1 MHAAS
6 RLSGRR
12 ASARFRAGLAAL
24 VCLIGVALPRAQQ
37 GPAND
42 TAGAKSRVDDR
53 LRTLRQEADRLAS
66 QTKTLLGE
74 VRKLEVQRDI
84 RVTEAQE
91 AERAL
96 SASKEELNNATGRLE
111 LLEEQ
116 RLRGLPDLKQ
126 QLVETYKRG
135 RSGYLRLLLSAGDL
149 RGFARAT
156 RAMTALTFRQE
167 RVLSDY
173 HQTVDAL
180 SVERATLQSKMAEL
194 KTRDAAAQRARALA
208 EKAVADRAALIEQI
222 DSRRDLTAQYVG
234 ELQVARERLEQQI
247 AGLAGER
254 PAAVAVPLAPFRGG
268 LEWPVTGEVA
278 SRFGQ
283 PTGRQGGPLLRS
295 GMEIAAPE
303 GTSVRAIHGGTVGYA
318 EGYTGLG
325 TLVILDH
332 GGNNY
337 SLYGYLLSLSV
348 QRGEVV
354 EPGAEVGRVG
364 PSPAGMPELYFELR
378 IDGRTVDPVQ
388 WLKPQGAARLGR

>member
-1 MHAAS
+1 MQAAS
-6 RLSGRR
+6 SWSRL
-12 ASARFRAGLAAL
+12 GLMAIAC
-24 VCLIGVALPRAQQ
+24 VVAVALPQAQQ
-37 GPAND
+37 PAND
-42 TAGAKSRVDDR
+42 AARRVDDR
-53 LRTLRQEADRLAS
+53 LRALRQESERLAT
-66 QTKTLLGE
+66 QAKTLLGD
-74 VRKLEVQRDI
+74 VRKLEIQRDI
-84 RVTEAQE
+84 RVAEAQE

-96 SASKEELNNATGRLE
+96 GAAKDDLNDTSRRLE
-111 LLEEQ
+111 ALEEQ

-167 RVLSDY
+167 RILSD
-173 HQTVDAL
+173 HQQTVEAL
-180 SVERATLQSKMAEL
+180 RAERTLLQAKMAEL
-194 KTRDAAAQRARALA
+194 KTRDAAARRARGLA
-208 EKAVADRAALIEQI
+208 ERAVADRAALIEQI

-234 ELQVARERLEQQI
+234 ELQLARERLDQQI
-247 AGLAGER
+247 TSLGRG
-254 PAAVAVPLAPFRGG
+254 AAAVPLAPFRGG

-283 PTGRQGGPLLRS
+283 PTGRQGGPLVRT

-354 EPGAEVGRVG
+354 EAGAEVGRVG
-364 PSPAGMPELYFELR
+364 PSPAGPPQLYFEVR
-378 IDGRTVDPVQ
+378 IDGRSVDPVQ
-388 WLKPQGAARLGR
+388 WLKPR

>member
-1 MHAAS
+1 MP
-6 RLSGRR
+6 
-12 ASARFRAGLAAL
+12 AGLNVLRVGLVAAA
-24 VCLIGVALPRAQQ
+24 CLIAIAVPLAQQ
-37 GPAND
+37 AP
-42 TAGAKSRVDDR
+42 TTTGAKSRVEDR
-53 LRTLRQEADRLAS
+53 LKALRQEADRLAT
-66 QTKTLLGE
+66 QAKTLLGD

-96 SASKEELNNATGRLE
+96 AAANEDLNNTSRRLG

-173 HQTVDAL
+173 HETAEAL
-180 SVERATLQSKMAEL
+180 RSERAVLQTKMAEL
-194 KTRDAAAQRARALA
+194 KTRDAAARRARGLA
-208 EKAVADRAALIEQI
+208 EKAVTDRAALIEQI

-234 ELQVARERLEQQI
+234 ELQVARDRLDQQI
-247 AGLAGER
+247 TGLAGDR
-254 PAAVAVPLAPFRGG
+254 PGAVVPLAPFRGG
-268 LEWPVTGEVA
+268 LEWPLTGELT

-283 PTGRQGGPLLRS
+283 PTGRQGGPLVRN

-303 GTSVRAIHGGTVGYA
+303 GTAVRAIHGGTVGYA

-332 GGNNY
+332 GANNY

-348 QRGEVV
+348 QRGEAV
-354 EPGAEVGRVG
+354 EAGAEVGRVG
-364 PSPAGMPELYFELR
+364 PSPAGPPQLYFELR
-378 IDGRTVDPVQ
+378 IDGRSVDPVQ
-388 WLKPQGAARLGR
+388 WLKPR

>member
-1 MHAAS
+1 MLAASSRS
-6 RLSGRR
+6 RLSLI
-12 ASARFRAGLAAL
+12 AIACL
-24 VCLIGVALPRAQQ
+24 VGVALPLAQQ
-37 GPAND
+37 PAND
-42 TAGAKSRVDDR
+42 PGRATRRVDER
-53 LRTLRQEADRLAS
+53 LRALRQESERLAT
-66 QTKTLLGE
+66 QAKTLLGE
-74 VRKLEVQRDI
+74 VRKLEIQRDI
-84 RVTEAQE
+84 RAAEAQE

-96 SASKEELNNATGRLE
+96 GAAKDDLTNTSRRLE
-111 LLEEQ
+111 ALEEQ

-167 RVLSDY
+167 RILGDY

-180 SVERATLQSKMAEL
+180 RGERAVLQAKMAEL
-194 KTRDAAAQRARALA
+194 KTRDAAARRARGLA
-208 EKAVADRAALIEQI
+208 ERAVADRASLIEQI
-222 DSRRDLTAQYVG
+222 DSRRDLTAQFVG
-234 ELQVARERLEQQI
+234 ELQVARERLDQQI
-247 AGLAGER
+247 ANLGRG
-254 PAAVAVPLAPFRGG
+254 AAAVPLTPFRGG
-268 LEWPVTGEVA
+268 LEWPVTGDVA

-283 PTGRQGGPLLRS
+283 PTGRQGGPLVRT
-295 GMEIAAPE
+295 GMEIGAPE
-303 GTSVRAIHGGTVGYA
+303 GASVRAIHDGTVGYA

-354 EPGAEVGRVG
+354 EAGAEVGRVG
-364 PSPAGMPELYFELR
+364 PSPAGPPQLYFELR
-378 IDGRTVDPVQ
+378 IDGRSVDPVQ
-388 WLKPQGAARLGR
+388 WLKPR

>member
-6 RLSGRR
+6 SFTRRL
-12 ASARFRAGLAAL
+12 AVLAAA
-24 VCLIGVALPRAQQ
+24 CLLGIALPHAQQ
-37 GPAND
+37 PASD
-42 TAGAKSRVDDR
+42 AAGAKTRVDDR
-53 LRTLRQEADRLAS
+53 LRALRQEADRLAAQS
-66 QTKTLLGE
+66 KTLVGE
-74 VRKLEVQRDI
+74 VRKLEIQRDI

-96 SASKEELNNATGRLE
+96 AAAKEDLDNATGRLA

-116 RLRGLPDLKQ
+116 RQRGLPDLKQ
-126 QLVETYKRG
+126 QLLETYKRG

-167 RVLSDY
+167 RVLYDY
-173 HQTVDAL
+173 HQTVEGLRA
-180 SVERATLQSKMAEL
+180 ERTVLQTKMAEL
-194 KTRDAAAQRARALA
+194 KTREAAARRARGLA
-208 EKAVADRAALIEQI
+208 ERAVTDRAALIEQI

-234 ELQVARERLEQQI
+234 ELQVARERLDQQI
-247 AGLAGER
+247 TGLPGDRRGTA
-254 PAAVAVPLAPFRGG
+254 AVPLAPFRGG
-268 LEWPVTGEVA
+268 LDWPVPGTIA

-283 PTGRQGGPLLRS
+283 ASGRQGAPLVRS

-303 GTSVRAIHGGTVGYA
+303 GAAVHAIHGGTVGYA

-354 EPGAEVGRVG
+354 EAGAEVGRVG
-364 PSPAGMPELYFELR
+364 PSPAGPPQLYFELR
-378 IDGRTVDPVQ
+378 IDGRSVDPVQ
-388 WLKPQGAARLGR
+388 WLKPGATR

>member
-1 MHAAS
+1 MRFLGFIAIACLLG
-6 RLSGRR
+6 LS
-12 ASARFRAGLAAL
+12 
-24 VCLIGVALPRAQQ
+24 LPLAQQ
-37 GPAND
+37 PAGD
-42 TAGAKSRVDDR
+42 TAQAKSRVDDR
-53 LRTLRQEADRLAS
+53 LKALRQEADRLAT
-66 QTKTLLGE
+66 QAKTLLGD

-96 SASKEELNNATGRLE
+96 AAAKEDLNDTTRRLE

-116 RLRGLPDLKQ
+116 RLRGLPDLKR

-167 RVLSDY
+167 RVISDY
-173 HQTVDAL
+173 HQTVDGL
-180 SVERATLQSKMAEL
+180 RTERAVLQGKTAEL
-194 KTRDAAAQRARALA
+194 RTKDAAARRARGLA

-234 ELQVARERLEQQI
+234 ELQIARERLDQQI
-247 AGLAGER
+247 TGIGGER
-254 PAAVAVPLAPFRGG
+254 RAVAVPLAPFRGG
-268 LEWPVTGEVA
+268 LEWPVAGDVA

-283 PTGRQGGPLLRS
+283 PSGRQGAPLVRS

-303 GTSVRAIHGGTVGYA
+303 GTAVHAIHGGTVGYA

-354 EPGAEVGRVG
+354 EAGAELGRVG
-364 PSPAGMPELYFELR
+364 PSPAGPPQLYFELR
-378 IDGRTVDPVQ
+378 IDGRSVDPVQ
-388 WLKPQGAARLGR
+388 WLKPR

>member
-1 MHAAS
+1 MRTASIRS
-6 RLSGRR
+6 RLGII
-12 ASARFRAGLAAL
+12 AVA
-24 VCLIGVALPRAQQ
+24 CLIGIALPLAQEPTADPARAK
-37 GPAND
+37 G
-42 TAGAKSRVDDR
+42 RVDDR
-53 LRTLRQEADRLAS
+53 LRALRQEADRLAGEA
-66 QTKTLLGE
+66 KTLLGD

-91 AERAL
+91 AERSLAAARDEMNDT
-96 SASKEELNNATGRLE
+96 SRRFE

-167 RVLSDY
+167 RILGDY
-173 HQTVDAL
+173 QVTVDAL
-180 SVERATLQSKMAEL
+180 RAERSVLQTKTAEL
-194 KTRDAAAQRARALA
+194 KTRDTAARRARGLA
-208 EKAVADRAALIEQI
+208 EKAVADRAALIAQI

-234 ELQVARERLEQQI
+234 ELQVARERLDQQI
-247 AGLAGER
+247 TGLAGER
-254 PAAVAVPLAPFRGG
+254 PGAVAVPLGPFRGG
-268 LEWPVTGEVA
+268 LEWPLVGEVA

-283 PTGRQGGPLLRS
+283 PTGRQGGPLVRT

-303 GTSVRAIHGGTVGYA
+303 GTPARAIHGGTVGYA

-332 GGNNY
+332 GANNY

-354 EPGAEVGRVG
+354 EAGAEVGRVG
-364 PSPAGMPELYFELR
+364 PSPGGPPQLYFELR
-378 IDGRTVDPVQ
+378 IDGRSVDPVQ
-388 WLKPQGAARLGR
+388 WLKPR

>member
-1 MHAAS
+1 MPVGLISS
-6 RLSGRR
+6 RVGAVAIFS
-12 ASARFRAGLAAL
+12 
-24 VCLIGVALPRAQQ
+24 LIVVAVPFAQQ
-37 GPAND
+37 APSDA
-42 TAGAKSRVDDR
+42 AQAKTRVDDR
-53 LRTLRQEADRLAS
+53 LKALRQEAERLAT
-66 QTKTLLGE
+66 QAKTLLGE
-74 VRKLEVQRDI
+74 VRKLEVERDI
-84 RVTEAQE
+84 RATEARE
-91 AERAL
+91 AERSLA
-96 SASKEELNNATGRLE
+96 AAKEELNNTTERLA
-111 LLEEQ
+111 LLEDQ
-116 RLRGLPDLKQ
+116 RQRGLPDLKQ

-167 RVLSDY
+167 RVLNDY

-180 SVERATLQSKMAEL
+180 RGERAVLQTKMAEL
-194 KTRDAAAQRARALA
+194 KTRDTAARRARQLA
-208 EKAVADRAALIEQI
+208 DKAVAGRAALIQQI

-234 ELQVARERLEQQI
+234 ELQVARERLDQQI
-247 AGLAGER
+247 TGLAGER
-254 PAAVAVPLAPFRGG
+254 PALAAVPLAPFRGG
-268 LEWPVTGEVA
+268 LEWPVMGELA

-283 PTGRQGGPLLRS
+283 PTGRQGGPLVRS

-303 GTSVRAIHGGTVGYA
+303 GTAVRAVHGGTVGYA

-354 EPGAEVGRVG
+354 EAGAEVGRVG
-364 PSPAGMPELYFELR
+364 PSPAGPSQLYFELR
-378 IDGRTVDPVQ
+378 IDGRSVDPVQ
-388 WLKPQGAARLGR
+388 WLKPR

>member
-1 MHAAS
+1 MQS
-6 RLSGRR
+6 IFNRLRLGLV
-12 ASARFRAGLAAL
+12 ATACLAAA
-24 VCLIGVALPRAQQ
+24 VAAPHAQQ
-37 GPAND
+37 PAND
-42 TAGAKSRVDDR
+42 TARATSRVDDR
-53 LRTLRQEADRLAS
+53 LRTLQQESDRLAS
-66 QTKTLLGE
+66 QAKTLLGE
-74 VRKLEVQRDI
+74 VRKLEIQRDI
-84 RVTEAQE
+84 RTAEARE

-96 SASKEELNNATGRLE
+96 TAAKEDLNDTSRRLE
-111 LLEEQ
+111 ALEEQ

-167 RVLSDY
+167 RILSDH
-173 HQTVDAL
+173 HQTVEAL
-180 SVERATLQSKMAEL
+180 RAERTLLQAKMADMR
-194 KTRDAAAQRARALA
+194 TRDTAARRAREQAQR
-208 EKAVADRAALIEQI
+208 AVADRAALIEQI

-234 ELQVARERLEQQI
+234 ELQLARERLDQQI
-247 AGLAGER
+247 AGLSRGGE
-254 PAAVAVPLAPFRGG
+254 PVPLAPFRGG
-268 LEWPVTGEVA
+268 LEWPVVGDVA

-283 PTGRQGGPLLRS
+283 PTGRQGGPLVRT
-295 GMEIAAPE
+295 GMEIGAPE
-303 GTSVRAIHGGTVGYA
+303 GTSVRAVHGGTVGYA

-354 EPGAEVGRVG
+354 EAGAELGRVG
-364 PSPAGMPELYFELR
+364 PSPAGPPQLYFELR
-378 IDGRTVDPVQ
+378 IDGRSVDPVQ
-388 WLKPQGAARLGR
+388 WLRPSVAR

>member
-1 MHAAS
+1 MPVGLNSS
-6 RLSGRR
+6 RVG
-12 ASARFRAGLAAL
+12 AVAIA
-24 VCLIGVALPRAQQ
+24 CLIGVTVPLAQQ
-37 GPAND
+37 PASD
-42 TAGAKSRVDDR
+42 ATQAKTRVDDR
-53 LRTLRQEADRLAS
+53 LKALRQEADRLAA
-66 QTKTLLGE
+66 QAKTLVVE
-74 VRKLEVQRDI
+74 VRKLEVERDI
-84 RVTEAQE
+84 RAAEARE
-91 AERAL
+91 AERSLA
-96 SASKEELNNATGRLE
+96 AAKEELNNTTARLA
-111 LLEEQ
+111 LLEDQ
-116 RLRGLPDLKQ
+116 RQRGLPDLKQ

-180 SVERATLQSKMAEL
+180 RGERAVLQTKMAEL
-194 KTRDAAAQRARALA
+194 KTHDTAARRARQLA
-208 EKAVADRAALIEQI
+208 DKAVADRAALIEQI

-234 ELQVARERLEQQI
+234 ELQVARERLDQQI
-247 AGLAGER
+247 TGLAGER
-254 PAAVAVPLAPFRGG
+254 PALAAVPLAPFRGG
-268 LEWPVTGEVA
+268 LEWPVMGELT

-283 PTGRQGGPLLRS
+283 ATGRQGGPLVRS
-295 GMEIAAPE
+295 GMEIAAAE
-303 GTSVRAIHGGTVGYA
+303 GTVVRAVHGGTVGYA

-354 EPGAEVGRVG
+354 EAGAEVGRVG
-364 PSPAGMPELYFELR
+364 PSPAGPSQLYFELR
-378 IDGRTVDPVQ
+378 IDGRSVDPVQ
-388 WLKPQGAARLGR
+388 WLRPR

>member
-1 MHAAS
+1 MPA
-6 RLSGRR
+6 
-12 ASARFRAGLAAL
+12 
-24 VCLIGVALPRAQQ
+24 AQQ
-37 GPAND
+37 PASD
-42 TAGAKSRVDDR
+42 TSRAKTRVDDR
-53 LRTLRQEADRLAS
+53 LATLRQEADRLAT
-66 QTKTLLGE
+66 QARTLVGD

-84 RVTEAQE
+84 RVAEAQE
-91 AERAL
+91 AERTLA
-96 SASKEELNNATGRLE
+96 AAKEDLNNASRRLE

-167 RVLSDY
+167 RILSDY
-173 HQTVDAL
+173 HLTVEALASERSVLQT
-180 SVERATLQSKMAEL
+180 KMAEL
-194 KTRDAAAQRARALA
+194 KTRDGNARRARGLA

-234 ELQVARERLEQQI
+234 ELQVARERLDQQI
-247 AGLAGER
+247 AGQAGER
-254 PAAVAVPLAPFRGG
+254 RVVAVPLAPFRGA
-268 LEWPVTGEVA
+268 LEWPVSGELA

-283 PTGRQGGPLLRS
+283 PTGRQGGPLVRT
-295 GMEIAAPE
+295 GMEIVSPE
-303 GTSVRAIHGGTVGYA
+303 GTSVHAIHGGTVAYA

-354 EPGAEVGRVG
+354 EAGTELGRVG
-364 PSPAGMPELYFELR
+364 PSPAGPPQLYFELR
-378 IDGRTVDPVQ
+378 IDGRSVDPVQ
-388 WLKPQGAARLGR
+388 WLKPR

>member
-1 MHAAS
+1 MR
-6 RLSGRR
+6 RLGFI
-12 ASARFRAGLAAL
+12 AIACVLG
-24 VCLIGVALPRAQQ
+24 ITLPLAQQ
-37 GPAND
+37 PPVND
-42 TAGAKSRVDDR
+42 AARAKSRVDDR
-53 LRTLRQEADRLAS
+53 LRALRQEADRLAGQS
-66 QTKTLLGE
+66 KTLLGE

-84 RVTEAQE
+84 RATEAQE

-96 SASKEELNNATGRLE
+96 SGSKEELNDATRRLA

-167 RVLSDY
+167 RTLADY

-180 SVERATLQSKMAEL
+180 RAERATLESKMAEL
-194 KTRDAAAQRARALA
+194 KTRETAAQRARSAA
-208 EKAVADRAALIEQI
+208 ERAVADRAALIEQI
-222 DSRRDLTAQYVG
+222 DSRRDLAAQYVG
-234 ELQVARERLEQQI
+234 ELQVARERLDQQI

-254 PAAVAVPLAPFRGG
+254 RAPVAVPLAPFRGG
-268 LEWPVTGEVA
+268 LEWPVTGELA

-283 PTGRQGGPLLRS
+283 PTGRQGGALVRS

-303 GTSVRAIHGGTVGYA
+303 GTSVRAVHGGTVGYA

-332 GGNNY
+332 GANNY

-354 EPGAEVGRVG
+354 EVGEEVGRVG

-378 IDGRTVDPVQ
+378 IDGRSVDPLQ
-388 WLKPQGAARLGR
+388 WLKPSAAR

>member
-1 MHAAS
+1 V
-6 RLSGRR
+6 RYR
-12 ASARFRAGLAAL
+12 AAGLVAL
-24 VCLIGVALPRAQQ
+24 TCLIGIALPLAQA
-37 GPAND
+37 PTND
-42 TAGAKSRVDDR
+42 TARAKSRVDDR
-53 LRTLRQEADRLAS
+53 LRALRQEADRLANQS
-66 QTKTLLGE
+66 KTLLGDI
-74 VRKLEVQRDI
+74 RKLEVQRDI

-96 SASKEELNNATGRLE
+96 SASKEELNDATRRLE

-167 RVLSDY
+167 RILGDY

-180 SVERATLQSKMAEL
+180 RSERTALQGKMAEL
-194 KTRDAAAQRARALA
+194 KTRDTAARRARELA
-208 EKAVADRAALIEQI
+208 EKAVAQRASLIDQI
-222 DSRRDLTAQYVG
+222 DSRRDLAAQFVG
-234 ELQVARERLEQQI
+234 ELQEARERLDQQI
-247 AGLAGER
+247 SVLAGER
-254 PAAVAVPLAPFRGG
+254 RGPVPVPLAPFRGA
-268 LEWPVTGEVA
+268 LEWPVTGDVA

-283 PTGRQGGPLLRS
+283 PTGRQGAPLVRS
-295 GMEIAAPE
+295 GMEIGAPE
-303 GTSVRAIHGGTVGYA
+303 GTTVRAVHGGTVGYA

-337 SLYGYLLSLSV
+337 SLYGYLLSLNV

-354 EPGAEVGRVG
+354 EAGAELGRVG
-364 PSPAGMPELYFELR
+364 PSPAGPPQLYFELR
-378 IDGRTVDPVQ
+378 IDGRSVDPVQ
-388 WLKPQGAARLGR
+388 WLKPGAAR

>member
-1 MHAAS
+1 MQAAS
-6 RLSGRR
+6 RRSRLGII
-12 ASARFRAGLAAL
+12 AIA
-24 VCLIGVALPRAQQ
+24 CLIGIALPLAQQ
-37 GPAND
+37 PPTDPAR
-42 TAGAKSRVDDR
+42 AKGRVDDR
-53 LRTLRQEADRLAS
+53 LRALRQEADRLAS
-66 QTKTLLGE
+66 QAKTLLGD

-91 AERAL
+91 AERSLEAAKDEMNDT
-96 SASKEELNNATGRLE
+96 SRRLE

-167 RVLSDY
+167 RILGDY
-173 HQTVDAL
+173 HVTVDAL
-180 SVERATLQSKMAEL
+180 RTERTVLQSKMAEL
-194 KTRDAAAQRARALA
+194 KTREVAARRARGLA
-208 EKAVADRAALIEQI
+208 EKAVADRAALIAQI

-234 ELQVARERLEQQI
+234 ELQVARERLDQQI
-247 AGLAGER
+247 TGLAGER
-254 PAAVAVPLAPFRGG
+254 PGAVAVPLGPFRGG
-268 LEWPVTGEVA
+268 LEWPLMGEVA

-283 PTGRQGGPLLRS
+283 PTGRQGGPLVRT

-303 GTSVRAIHGGTVGYA
+303 GTPVRAIHGGTVGYA

-332 GGNNY
+332 GANNY
-337 SLYGYLLSLSV
+337 TLYGYLLSLSV

-354 EPGAEVGRVG
+354 EAGAEVGRVG
-364 PSPAGMPELYFELR
+364 PSPGGPPQLYFELR
-378 IDGRTVDPVQ
+378 IDGRSVDPVQ
-388 WLKPQGAARLGR
+388 WLKPR

>member
-1 MHAAS
+1 MS
-6 RLSGRR
+6 
-12 ASARFRAGLAAL
+12 
-24 VCLIGVALPRAQQ
+24 LPFAQQ
-37 GPAND
+37 PAGD
-42 TAGAKSRVDDR
+42 TAQAKSRVDDR
-53 LRTLRQEADRLAS
+53 LKALRQEADRLAS
-66 QTKTLLGE
+66 QAKTLLGD
-74 VRKLEVQRDI
+74 VRKLEIQRDI

-91 AERAL
+91 AQRTFDA
-96 SASKEELNNATGRLE
+96 AKEDLNNTTRRLE

-116 RLRGLPDLKQ
+116 RLRGLPDLKK

-135 RSGYLRLLLSAGDL
+135 RSGYLQLLLSAGDL

-167 RVLSDY
+167 RVIGDF

-180 SVERATLQSKMAEL
+180 RAERTVLQDKTAEL
-194 KTRDAAAQRARALA
+194 RTKDAAARRARGLA
-208 EKAVADRAALIEQI
+208 EMAVADRAALIEQI

-234 ELQVARERLEQQI
+234 ELQQARERLDQQVVGI
-247 AGLAGER
+247 AGEHR
-254 PAAVAVPLAPFRGG
+254 AVAVPLAPFRGG
-268 LEWPVTGEVA
+268 LEWPVMGEVA

-283 PTGRQGGPLLRS
+283 PSGRQGAPLVRS
-295 GMEIAAPE
+295 GMEIVAAE
-303 GTSVRAIHGGTVGYA
+303 GTPVHAVHGGTVGYA

-364 PSPAGMPELYFELR
+364 PSPGGPPQLYFELR
-378 IDGRTVDPVQ
+378 IDGRSVDPVQ
-388 WLKPQGAARLGR
+388 WLKPR